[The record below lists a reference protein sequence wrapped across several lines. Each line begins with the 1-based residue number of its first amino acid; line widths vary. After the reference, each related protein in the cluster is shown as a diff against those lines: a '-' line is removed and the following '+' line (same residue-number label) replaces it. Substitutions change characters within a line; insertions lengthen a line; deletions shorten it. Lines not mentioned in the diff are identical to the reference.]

1 MGTRSH
7 LSGIVAGHP
16 GWTALACLATLAAC
30 TGRDRTGGRGAAQGQ
45 ESGAVQTPATP
56 ASDVQTMNPPSPQ
69 TPAAQPSSTPAESAQ
84 SAGSKGTDS
93 DKAGE
98 IARAPRGNPN
108 APPRPKLTP
117 GESGGGADTNPT
129 QPASKPKPDESSG
142 TTESASPPL
151 HDKYHPAP
159 MDTVSQAVY
168 TGWKYFNLNC
178 ARCHGE
184 DVTGTTLAP
193 HLIDSFKSGKVNH
206 DEFWKVVHGSRAQLG
221 MPNWS
226 GVIDDEKLEAIFQ
239 YVKGRSDGKLH
250 PGRPA
255 VQGG

>member
-1 MGTRSH
+1 MGTTTSH
-7 LSGIVAGHP
+7 LSGSVAGHR
-16 GWTALACLATLAAC
+16 GWAALACLATFAAC
-30 TGRDRTGGRGAAQGQ
+30 TGRDRTAGSNAAGQ
-45 ESGAVQTPATP
+45 EAGAVQTPATP
-56 ASDVQTMNPPSPQ
+56 GSDVQTMNPASPQ
-69 TPAAQPSSTPAESAQ
+69 PPAGQPSSAPAESAQ
-84 SAGSKGTDS
+84 SGSKGADS

-117 GESGGGADTNPT
+117 EESGGSADTNTT
-129 QPASKPKPDESSG
+129 QPSKPKPDESSG
-142 TTESASPPL
+142 ATESAGQPL

-159 MDTVSQAVY
+159 MDTVSQVVY

-193 HLIDSFKSGKVNH
+193 HLIDSFKSGKVDH
-206 DEFWKVVHGSRAQLG
+206 DEYWKVVHGSRAQLG

-226 GVIDDEKLEAIFQ
+226 GLIDDEKLEAIFQ

-255 VQGG
+255 VQGS

>member
-1 MGTRSH
+1 MGTTSH
-7 LSGIVAGHP
+7 LSGSVR
-16 GWTALACLATLAAC
+16 GWTAVACLATLAAC
-30 TGRDRTGGRGAAQGQ
+30 TGRDRMAGNSAMSGQ
-45 ESGAVQTPATP
+45 ETGAVQTPATP
-56 ASDVQTMNPPSPQ
+56 ASDVQTMNPPNP
-69 TPAAQPSSTPAESAQ
+69 QPSGTPAESAQ

-93 DKAGE
+93 GKAGE

-142 TTESASPPL
+142 TTESASPAL

-159 MDTVSQAVY
+159 MDTVSQTVY